1 MKPRNLVPL
10 EVQDDD
16 AADDGPGGAKEVRLG
31 NLEGDEGAVGGWRL
45 ISSTTVCKNAGSDRL
60 LYNFFP

>member
-1 MKPRNLVPL
+1 MKSRNLVPL

-16 AADDGPGGAKEVRLG
+16 AADDGPDGAKEVRLG

-45 ISSTTVCKNAGSDRL
+45 ISSTTV
-60 LYNFFP
+60 